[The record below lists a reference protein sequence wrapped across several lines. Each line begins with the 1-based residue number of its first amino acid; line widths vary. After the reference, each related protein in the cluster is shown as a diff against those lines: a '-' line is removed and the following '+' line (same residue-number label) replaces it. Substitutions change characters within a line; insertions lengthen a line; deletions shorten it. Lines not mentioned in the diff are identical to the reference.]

1 MSDTEK
7 VLTYEE
13 AEELCRKA
21 FDGGARYG
29 AESTRYGVN
38 AVAYDW
44 EHWLKKNEHLFMP
57 TPTVEDVLREF
68 AHVGIRIGSKDG
80 IKAGEFDFFP
90 DEDAIAEY
98 AKKLQ
103 LREGE

>member
-7 VLTYEE
+7 DLTYEE
-13 AEELCRKA
+13 AEELCREA

-29 AESTRYGVN
+29 AESARYGVN

-44 EHWLKKNEHLFMP
+44 EHWLKKNKHLFMP
-57 TPTVEDVLREF
+57 APIVEDVLAEF
-68 AHVGIRIGSKDG
+68 ANRVCNSGHQWGL
-80 IKAGEFDFFP
+80 
-90 DEDAIAEY
+90 DADIVIAEY